1 MPNLPDILASLG
13 LAGVIA
19 DAPFTSDGS
28 GRFVDS
34 AGAQVVFAG
43 AEALQGW
50 HRVIERERPGAWRV
64 TMHACGQACGKRI
77 ATILDAK
84 LAALGKPAL
93 ATLPLEA
100 CLALLERAFTA
111 HGWGRLQVDLT
122 HAAEHGVVVAEI
134 GQSFFVEA
142 LPEAEDFVDAM
153 PAGILQG
160 FFEYISGQE
169 LACEEIACGGRGAP
183 HCTFVIAPADRL
195 AAVKARIGRDPAEAI
210 LAQLT
215 QPGS

>member
-1 MPNLPDILASLG
+1 MPNVPDILASLG

-19 DAPFTSDGS
+19 DAPGTRDAT

-34 AGAQVVFAG
+34 AGAPVVFAG
-43 AEALQGW
+43 AEAMQGW
-50 HRVIERERPGAWRV
+50 HHVIERERPGAWRV
-64 TMHACGQACGKRI
+64 TMHGCGQACGKRI
-77 ATILDAK
+77 ATALDAT

-93 ATLPLEA
+93 AALPLDA
-100 CLALLERAFTA
+100 CLALLEQAFAA
-111 HGWGRLQVDLT
+111 HGWGRLKVDLT
-122 HAAEHGVVVAEI
+122 HAADHGVVVAEV
-134 GQSFFVEA
+134 GQSFFVET
-142 LPEAEDFVDAM
+142 LPKAEDFVDAL

-160 FFEYISGQE
+160 FFEYISGQT

-183 HCTFVIAPADRL
+183 HCTFVIAPPDRL
-195 AAVKARIGRDPAEAI
+195 AAVQARIGRDPAAAI